1 MFWFW
6 KKDKQI
12 RKDLEEAKDRIEF
25 LEKKYEVLALT
36 LQNLQSAL
44 VAISR
49 SHDNVSHEVHSI
61 QEMVA
66 HFLHDLD
73 PAMMMLC
80 STKDIDSMN

>member
-1 MFWFW
+1 MFWN
-6 KKDKQI
+6 KDAQL
-12 RKDLEEAKDRIEF
+12 RKDLEEAKGRIEL
-25 LEKKYEVLALT
+25 LEKKHEVLTLT

-49 SHDNVSHEVHSI
+49 SHDNVSQEVHSI

-66 HFLHDLD
+66 HFLHELD
-73 PAMMMLC
+73 PATLMLY